1 MLGDDTAIDTI
12 PAIGVDLDPTV
23 KRFFQKIRAV
33 EKGTNA
39 VCSIIASVVIR
50 PPNGSG
56 CSRCAKPVRHV
67 ERPWLPAEAKTT
79 HLEIE

>member
-1 MLGDDTAIDTI
+1 MLGGDTAIDTI
-12 PAIGVDLDPTV
+12 PAIEVDLDPTV

-39 VCSIIASVVIR
+39 ICSMIACVVIR
-50 PPNGSG
+50 PPMAASAAAAQSL
-56 CSRCAKPVRHV
+56 CRHV
-67 ERPWLPAEAKTT
+67 ERPWPPAEAKKT